1 MRAGRG
7 RESGRGVT
15 LRTPGSATKDL
26 GPRYRCGRTRQTG
39 VTLHGR
45 HEADATASCRTL
57 ASVVGA
63 ARDQYQPR
71 MSTDHHRPMLSAR
84 DRKSVVEGKSV
95 SGRVELG
102 GRRTIK
108 TK

>member
-39 VTLHGR
+39 VTLNGR

-63 ARDQYQPR
+63 ARDHYQPR
-71 MSTDHHRPMLSAR
+71 MSTDHRRPNPSAPA
-84 DRKSVVEGKSV
+84 
-95 SGRVELG
+95 GRPGRSRGPRAYPGPVG
-102 GRRTIK
+102 GDLT
-108 TK
+108 

>member
-26 GPRYRCGRTRQTG
+26 GPRNRCGRTRQTG
-39 VTLHGR
+39 VTMNGR

-57 ASVVGA
+57 ASVAGA

-71 MSTDHHRPMLSAR
+71 I
-84 DRKSVVEGKSV
+84 DRQSGVWGRRV
-95 SGRVELG
+95 SGRVDVG
-102 GRRTIK
+102 WYSHVK
-108 TK
+108 NKKNK